1 VSERRG
7 WKNRYF
13 GRWPVGASER
23 PLVAAEP
30 DHGVAESGDFAL
42 PYAAVV
48 TAMVFGDLLML
59 DPALPMPPVQHHPDA
74 ADAGQLAP
82 EVLIEDGLT
91 LAHDEQQPNAG
102 ERP

>member
-1 VSERRG
+1 MEEPLFRALQ
-7 WKNRYF
+7 
-13 GRWPVGASER
+13 VGASER

-48 TAMVFGDLLML
+48 APMVSGDVLTL
-59 DPALPMPPVQHHPDA
+59 DPALPMPPVQHHPDP
-74 ADAGQLAP
+74 ADAGQLAL
-82 EVLIEDGLT
+82 EVLIEDGFM
-91 LAHDEQQPNAG
+91 LAHDEQQPNPW